1 MKNLN
6 DLTEELSSLFGPL
19 VSNMQPADIN
29 ILLVFILSGFSYDFP
44 MVNASVQQFD
54 TTAINK
60 IIYLESLSS
69 DFLEVQ
75 YVFPIKKLVVFN
87 SYFRDIINNSVRFDS
102 LNELFSI
109 QLTSQY
115 VNNMSSYYVPQKPP
129 ILTDSTGEFINL
141 TKDSVILYL
150 TERILDPANIPEYV
164 YSVLRIYTF
173 QKFIDIV
180 INRQL
185 GDAIEANKKVFDL
198 LYTGAETDMSNGD
211 MESISS
217 VSLSGLSVSFG
228 NKLTQYA
235 TALSSANSGFGN
247 NSSFLQEMNNHK
259 KEYRNKFKRKKNIF
273 YNYLY

>member
-173 QKFIDIV
+173 
-180 INRQL
+180 
-185 GDAIEANKKVFDL
+185 
-198 LYTGAETDMSNGD
+198 
-211 MESISS
+211 
-217 VSLSGLSVSFG
+217 
-228 NKLTQYA
+228 
-235 TALSSANSGFGN
+235 
-247 NSSFLQEMNNHK
+247 
-259 KEYRNKFKRKKNIF
+259 
-273 YNYLY
+273 